1 MRDRHL
7 APAEAPD
14 LDLVLGLVETG
25 GETFTKFALAD
36 DHLELTLETAD
47 GGLANLHDVC
57 LNRPVGSD
65 RSDRACGTI
74 CPALCDA
81 AVVRAEGLE
90 PPRLAS
96 QEPKSCASASSATPA
111 GLATPSSAALLRR
124 RRSPR
129 CHRAAMAGLSDRLVA
144 GWGAISREPVS
155 DREDHSTAP
164 TSRRRG
170 NGRRTDP
177 HPAPG
182 LAHSV
187 PLLRRSP
194 PRQRRD
200 AGQPLNCGLQLRY
213 STPAM
218 NSSLEPW
225 AAG

>member
-111 GLATPSSAALLRR
+111 GLATPSSAALLRW

-129 CHRAAMAGLSDRLVA
+129 CHRAAMAGLSDRLGA
-144 GWGAISREPVS
+144 GWAAISREPAA
-155 DREDHSTAP
+155 DGGEHSPSP
-164 TSRRRG
+164 TSGRRRKSPC
-170 NGRRTDP
+170 TK
-177 HPAPG
+177 PG
-182 LAHSV
+182 T
-187 PLLRRSP
+187 P
-194 PRQRRD
+194 P
-200 AGQPLNCGLQLRY
+200 G
-213 STPAM
+213 S
-218 NSSLEPW
+218 
-225 AAG
+225 